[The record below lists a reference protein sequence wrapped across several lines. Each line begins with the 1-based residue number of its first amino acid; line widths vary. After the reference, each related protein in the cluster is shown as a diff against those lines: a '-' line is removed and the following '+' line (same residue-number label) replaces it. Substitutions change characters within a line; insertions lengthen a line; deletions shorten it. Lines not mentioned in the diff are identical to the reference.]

1 METFLIYSG
10 KVILT
15 SGVLFLYYQLF
26 LKDKTFHHYNRFYLL
41 VTMLVSLLLPLLK
54 VSYFTLEV
62 NNDIYLLINKLN
74 NSNSKIDDH
83 DFNIFKSIAYGFG
96 LVSVFFLTRF
106 FIGIIKISKL
116 KNQFSKENIE
126 GINFYQTN
134 LENAPFSYFRNLFW
148 KNTIH
153 INSDLGKQI
162 LKHEMVHIE
171 QKHTLDKIFIEIIKS
186 VFWFNPFFYF
196 IHKEIHLIHEY
207 LADKKAVKQSDTK
220 AFAQMLLASHFSG
233 EMLPATS
240 PFLHS
245 NLKKRLK
252 MLKKP
257 KTKFS
262 YARRIFAL
270 PFVFT
275 VAFAYLV
282 NAKNKEIKATNIEIE
297 KAVEQIKKDTIRAE
311 IVPIEEPETETIQKS
326 KDNISELSKEIAKKS
341 SDLKTLKPD
350 SKEFSDK
357 VDEISSLSN
366 KISDIT
372 NSDDFK
378 KNMDKMTLM
387 YSDNVVQNRLNEVQK
402 KMNSPEFKEKMRKN
416 QEYFNSDEWKNKVKD
431 LGNVKIMSLNN
442 PDFAVG
448 FDGTEI
454 FENHPELFLNSE
466 KNAKLSEKD
475 KKKLEAIARE
485 KAKLAKKREEISKKQ
500 AELARKA
507 AELAEQNFRTL
518 AVNKF
523 PNEKN
528 GIYVNGKNLGSTNNQ
543 GNDINKA
550 KLFIDGKEI
559 PKEDF
564 DKIKPDTIS
573 AIYVNKN
580 DKVYEIRVK
589 TK

>member
-186 VFWFNPFFYF
+186 IFWFNPFFYF

-387 YSDNVVQNRLNEVQK
+387 YSDNVVQNRLNEVLK

>member
-454 FENHPELFLNSE
+454 FENHPELFLNAE

-485 KAKLAKKREEISKKQ
+485 KAKLAKKREEISQKQ

-523 PNEKN
+523 SNEKN